1 MLGIMWQGCRGYVLY
16 TFIKEFVEHVFWTVF
31 SVYLTEW
38 IYIAIENKTPFTMLA
53 SFVGAMC
60 IGHICI
66 HICSAIHQLCE
77 KQFLPEIYRS
87 FYKRVIK
94 KSISM
99 DYAQMWKV
107 QAEKYCT
114 RIYA

>member
-1 MLGIMWQGCRGYVLY
+1 MEKKQKQSSLSNVAYMLGVMWQGCKGYVLY
-16 TFIKEFVEHVFWTVF
+16 TFIKEFVENVFWTVF

-66 HICSAIHQLCE
+66 HICSAIFQLCE

-87 FYKRVIK
+87 
-94 KSISM
+94 
-99 DYAQMWKV
+99 YA
-107 QAEKYCT
+107 YCGNA
-114 RIYA
+114 YYDN